1 LYKLVLEKE
10 ESVEILGKIIAN
22 KFFLKLNVDLVID
35 LFIQNKYNYIKLMN
49 TLNNNDNIK

>member
-1 LYKLVLEKE
+1 LVLEKE